1 MIGRYCLAK
10 GVYDV
15 RLVGI
20 AELESGDVLAKAVH
34 GRNGV
39 VMLEAGTVLT
49 EQYINRLR
57 NLRINAVHVKPLAN
71 HSASSTRRFGQSTP
85 ATLETEWIQPDI
97 DRMKNDDKAREKAVK
112 LVNDFTEKGLLQDR
126 IILPVPEDK
135 FRKDFRDVMLEI
147 ASNRELAEELS
158 VMMQS
163 DPILFSH
170 ALNVT
175 LCADIIGKAKGF
187 DSAKTYELSMGALLS
202 DIGMTR
208 LPPELTKVN
217 RVLSESELRMVK
229 QHTQI
234 GYHVLKGMKNVPTT
248 SAQVALLHHE
258 RYRGEGYPLGVK
270 QEGIPEFAQI
280 VGLADVYNALVSPR
294 HHRKPFAPSE
304 ATEYLFASG
313 NYDFDLSLVQVFLRY
328 LTIYPIGSV
337 VKLSTGQIGV
347 VLETAGRPMNRPVVQ
362 IFCEANGTV
371 AKLPYILDLQE
382 LPNVVISGKAEK

>member
-1 MIGRYCLAK
+1 MRI
-10 GVYDV
+10 
-15 RLVGI
+15 VGI

-57 NLRINAVHVKPLAN
+57 NLSINAVHVKPLAN
-71 HSASSTRRFGQSTP
+71 ESASSMRRFGHPPSLN
-85 ATLETEWIQPDI
+85 LEPEWIQPAI
-97 DRMKNDDKAREKAVK
+97 DRMKNDDKAREKAVN
-112 LVNDFTEKGLLQDR
+112 LVTEFTQKGLLQDR

-135 FRKDFRDVMLEI
+135 FRKNFRDVMLEI
-147 ASNRELAEELS
+147 ASKRELAEELS

-163 DPILFSH
+163 DPILFNH
-170 ALNVT
+170 AMNVT
-175 LCADIIGKAKGF
+175 LCADVIGTAKGF
-187 DSAKTYELSMGALLS
+187 DSAKMYELAMGAMFS

-208 LPPELTKVN
+208 LPGELTKVN
-217 RVLSESELRMVK
+217 RELSESELKMMK
-229 QHTQI
+229 QHTTI
-234 GYHVLKGMKNVPTT
+234 GYHLLKGMKDVPT
-248 SAQVALLHHE
+248 SAAQVALLHHE

-280 VGLADVYNALVSPR
+280 VGLADVYNALISPR
-294 HHRKPFAPSE
+294 HHRKPFAPAE

-313 NYDFDLSLVQVFLRY
+313 NYDFDLSLVQVFLRF
-328 LTIYPIGSV
+328 LTIYPIGTV

-347 VLETAGRPMNRPVVQ
+347 VLETAGRPMNRPVIQ
-362 IFCEANGTV
+362 IFCESDGSV

-382 LPNVVISGKAEK
+382 LGNVVIAGKAEK